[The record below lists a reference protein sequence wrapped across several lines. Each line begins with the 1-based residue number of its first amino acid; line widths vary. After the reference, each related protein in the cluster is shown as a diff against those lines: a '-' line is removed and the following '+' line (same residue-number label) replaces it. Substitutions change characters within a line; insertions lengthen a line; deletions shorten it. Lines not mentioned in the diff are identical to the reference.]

1 MQVFQL
7 RQGRQSVNFIMEH
20 EQMSY
25 YEALRYLARKYN
37 IEIKEHEM
45 SDKERERGIG
55 AKAMLAVNDFALK
68 HFEKNLQRNRRWP

>member
-7 RQGRQSVNFIMEH
+7 RQGGSPVNFIMEH

-45 SDKERERGIG
+45 SDKESAKRNRS
-55 AKAMLAVNDFALK
+55 AKAYACR
-68 HFEKNLQRNRRWP
+68 E